1 MAFVL
6 VQHLDPQHESQLSE
20 ILSRTTAMPV
30 VTVTNGLRV
39 EPNRVY
45 VIPSN
50 ADMAIGGGV
59 LTLTSRETAARHTPV
74 DRFLR
79 SLAQELEQRAIG
91 VVLSGTGSDGTLG
104 LRAIKVAGGVTLVQD
119 ERSAKHAGMPQS
131 AAAIADFILPPVGIA
146 RELVRIASHSYVSQ
160 IGPREA
166 APDPRERENDVAAV
180 LRVLRTATSIDFS
193 QYKSPSVR
201 RRIARRMLLQKIDG
215 TEAYV
220 RYLRETPGEAQALR
234 DDLLIQVTGF
244 FREPEGF
251 EALRQKV
258 FPRLVK
264 ERAAGEPIRIW
275 APGCATGEEA
285 YSLVIC
291 LLELLGETDSDFP
304 IQMFATDLSAAAVA
318 RARAGTFPES
328 IENEVSPERLRRFFA
343 KVDGRYRINKAI
355 RDACVF
361 AQQDLTRDPP
371 FSKLDLISCCNVL
384 IYLGAEL
391 QARIIP
397 LLHYALKPTG
407 FLKLGASESV
417 GRFAHLFSIIDRKH
431 RIYTRLPGPSGHLGF
446 NLSAGDRVA
455 AAARTPEREWSSN
468 APAIEEADR
477 LILGRYAPA
486 GVVVNAAMEIVQFRG
501 KTGPYLEAMPG
512 VASLNLFRMA
522 REGLASPLRQ
532 ALQRAARSGGPVK
545 AEGLRVKANGA
556 IREVGLE
563 VIPIGPAGG
572 PKGQYHL
579 ILFFEARHRPS
590 EAVPPRSASERE
602 PRPKTVLERRMAQLT
617 KELADAHQE
626 RQAISEEHDATMEEL
641 RAATEEAQ
649 SSNEE
654 LQSTN
659 EELETSKEELQAANE
674 ELTTVNDEL
683 KSRNV
688 ELGQLSSDLA
698 NFLTSTNVPIIMV
711 GADLRI
717 RRMTPITERA
727 LNLAPGDVGRPI
739 GDLRLS
745 VEVPALE
752 ALVTD
757 VVETLVSQERE
768 VTTRDGHWYSVR
780 VRPYRTADS
789 KIDGAVI
796 SFVDVDALKRGL
808 EQARAIVE
816 TVREPLV
823 VLDADFRVLSAN
835 RSFFEVFEVAAPEI
849 EQRSLFDL
857 GNGEWNR
864 PRLRTMLEAVRTE
877 GNLFE
882 ALEVEHD
889 FERIGKRTMLVSA
902 RRMPLT
908 PDSATLILL
917 AIDDVT
923 ERSRVEHA
931 RAERLTQEQGV
942 RAEVEAASVAK
953 DKFLA
958 ILSHELRTPLNAMLG
973 WTRMLRTQKLSEADA
988 AHGLEV
994 IERNVRQ
1001 QVRLIEDLLDVSRI
1015 VSGRMRIEARPIAV
1029 APIVHATVAT
1039 MEPVAQAKGVVL
1051 SSAVDESAGQV
1062 QGDPARLQQIV
1073 ENLLSNAIK
1082 FTAGGGHVDVRL
1094 ARLEGAVEI
1103 RVRDTGI
1110 GIAAEDLPHVFSRFA
1125 AGHASTQRQG
1135 GMGLGLSIVRHLV
1148 ELHGGSIHGDSA
1160 GLGHGATFTVT
1171 LPLSGERTIGQAEP
1185 VGRADMSL
1193 GRLPTLDGVRILVV
1207 DDEPD
1212 ARELVRATL
1221 TQCGAEVTEVASVR
1235 AALEA
1240 LEGARFDVLVS
1251 DIAMP
1256 DEDGYS
1262 LIRQVRSREA
1272 EGGGGIPALAL
1283 TAYARI
1289 EDRMSAIDA
1298 GYQQHAIKP
1307 IEPAELAAAVA
1318 TLAGRPDGRRLDSGQ

>member
-1 MAFVL
+1 
-6 VQHLDPQHESQLSE
+6 
-20 ILSRTTAMPV
+20 
-30 VTVTNGLRV
+30 
-39 EPNRVY
+39 
-45 VIPSN
+45 
-50 ADMAIGGGV
+50 
-59 LTLTSRETAARHTPV
+59 
-74 DRFLR
+74 
-79 SLAQELEQRAIG
+79 
-91 VVLSGTGSDGTLG
+91 
-104 LRAIKVAGGVTLVQD
+104 
-119 ERSAKHAGMPQS
+119 
-131 AAAIADFILPPVGIA
+131 
-146 RELVRIASHSYVSQ
+146 
-160 IGPREA
+160 
-166 APDPRERENDVAAV
+166 
-180 LRVLRTATSIDFS
+180 
-193 QYKSPSVR
+193 
-201 RRIARRMLLQKIDG
+201 
-215 TEAYV
+215 
-220 RYLRETPGEAQALR
+220 
-234 DDLLIQVTGF
+234 
-244 FREPEGF
+244 
-251 EALRQKV
+251 
-258 FPRLVK
+258 
-264 ERAAGEPIRIW
+264 
-275 APGCATGEEA
+275 
-285 YSLVIC
+285 
-291 LLELLGETDSDFP
+291 
-304 IQMFATDLSAAAVA
+304 
-318 RARAGTFPES
+318 
-328 IENEVSPERLRRFFA
+328 
-343 KVDGRYRINKAI
+343 
-355 RDACVF
+355 
-361 AQQDLTRDPP
+361 
-371 FSKLDLISCCNVL
+371 
-384 IYLGAEL
+384 
-391 QARIIP
+391 
-397 LLHYALKPTG
+397 
-407 FLKLGASESV
+407 
-417 GRFAHLFSIIDRKH
+417 
-431 RIYTRLPGPSGHLGF
+431 
-446 NLSAGDRVA
+446 
-455 AAARTPEREWSSN
+455 
-468 APAIEEADR
+468 
-477 LILGRYAPA
+477 
-486 GVVVNAAMEIVQFRG
+486 
-501 KTGPYLEAMPG
+501 
-512 VASLNLFRMA
+512 
-522 REGLASPLRQ
+522 
-532 ALQRAARSGGPVK
+532 
-545 AEGLRVKANGA
+545 
-556 IREVGLE
+556 
-563 VIPIGPAGG
+563 
-572 PKGQYHL
+572 
-579 ILFFEARHRPS
+579 
-590 EAVPPRSASERE
+590 
-602 PRPKTVLERRMAQLT
+602 
-617 KELADAHQE
+617 
-626 RQAISEEHDATMEEL
+626 
-641 RAATEEAQ
+641 
-649 SSNEE
+649 
-654 LQSTN
+654 
-659 EELETSKEELQAANE
+659 
-674 ELTTVNDEL
+674 
-683 KSRNV
+683 
-688 ELGQLSSDLA
+688 
-698 NFLTSTNVPIIMV
+698 
-711 GADLRI
+711 
-717 RRMTPITERA
+717 
-727 LNLAPGDVGRPI
+727 
-739 GDLRLS
+739 
-745 VEVPALE
+745 
-752 ALVTD
+752 
-757 VVETLVSQERE
+757 
-768 VTTRDGHWYSVR
+768 
-780 VRPYRTADS
+780 
-789 KIDGAVI
+789 
-796 SFVDVDALKRGL
+796 
-808 EQARAIVE
+808 
-816 TVREPLV
+816 
-823 VLDADFRVLSAN
+823 
-835 RSFFEVFEVAAPEI
+835 
-849 EQRSLFDL
+849 
-857 GNGEWNR
+857 
-864 PRLRTMLEAVRTE
+864 
-877 GNLFE
+877 
-882 ALEVEHD
+882 
-889 FERIGKRTMLVSA
+889 MLVSA